1 MKYNLF
7 FRLFYSLFDKKQ
19 HKPILIVF
27 VGDLVLETLHVNYLK
42 WTKKCEMCY
51 IHTDM
56 GQLPLYQQYE
66 KLNCLYIGNV
76 TKNHCGERDFESGRK
91 YFREAQKA
99 IYKKIRPER
108 YNKIVLVSTLR
119 YSSACGISTE
129 LYVELSKRI
138 ENLYFIGIKPLM
150 FEGMKA
156 LNNFEQA
163 INVIN
168 PMNDDK
174 LTLIDPNSVPKEM
187 NFMGFI
193 TTKIANLVNMQLK
206 RR

>member
-1 MKYNLF
+1 MKHNLF
-7 FRLFYSLFDKKQ
+7 FRLFHFLFDKKQ
-19 HKPILIVF
+19 HNPILIVF
-27 VGDLVLETLHVNYLK
+27 VGDLVLETLHENYRK

-56 GQLPLYQQYE
+56 GQLQLYQQYE

-91 YFREAQKA
+91 YFREAQEA
-99 IYKKIRPER
+99 INNQICPEK

-138 ENLYFIGIKPLM
+138 DNLHFIGIKPLL
-150 FEGMKA
+150 FEGVKA
-156 LNNFEQA
+156 INNFEDA
-163 INVIN
+163 MKVI
-168 PMNDDK
+168 DAEK
-174 LTLIDPNSVPKEM
+174 LTLIDPNSMSKEM
-187 NFMGFI
+187 NFTTFI
-193 TTKIANLVNMQLK
+193 TSKIVDLVNKQLK
-206 RR
+206 VK

>member
-1 MKYNLF
+1 MKHNLF
-7 FRLFYSLFDKKQ
+7 FRLFHFLFDKKQ
-19 HKPILIVF
+19 HKPVLIVF
-27 VGDLVLETLHVNYLK
+27 VGDLVLETLHENYRK

-76 TKNHCGERDFESGRK
+76 TKNHCGERDFESGRR
-91 YFREAQKA
+91 YFLEAKEA
-99 IYKKIRPER
+99 IYKLICPEK

-138 ENLYFIGIKPLM
+138 DNLHFIGIKPLL
-150 FEGMKA
+150 FEGVKA
-156 LNNFEQA
+156 INNFEDA
-163 INVIN
+163 MKEI
-168 PMNDDK
+168 DAEK
-174 LTLIDPNSVPKEM
+174 LTLIDPNSMSKEM
-187 NFMGFI
+187 NFTTFI
-193 TTKIANLVNMQLK
+193 TSKIAELVNKQLK
-206 RR
+206 VR

>member
-7 FRLFYSLFDKKQ
+7 FRLFYSLFDRKQ
-19 HKPILIVF
+19 HKTILLIF
-27 VGDLVLETLHVNYLK
+27 VGDLVLETLHENYRK
-42 WTKKCEMCY
+42 WKKKCEMCY

-76 TKNHCGERDFESGRK
+76 TKNHCGERDFQSGRK
-91 YFREAQKA
+91 YFRDAQEAIFNQ
-99 IYKKIRPER
+99 IHPER

-138 ENLYFIGIKPLM
+138 DNLHFIGVKPLL
-150 FEGMKA
+150 FEGVK
-156 LNNFEQA
+156 A
-163 INVIN
+163 INNLEEAIKVI
-168 PMNDDK
+168 DAEK
-174 LTLIDPNSVPKEM
+174 LTLIDPNSMSKEM
-187 NFMGFI
+187 NF
-193 TTKIANLVNMQLK
+193 TTFVTGKIVELVNNLLK
-206 RR
+206 TR

>member
-1 MKYNLF
+1 MITRI
-7 FRLFYSLFDKKQ
+7 FRLLFSWLSFKRRHDSVL
-19 HKPILIVF
+19 LIF
-27 VGDLVLETLHVNYLK
+27 VGDLVLETLHENYRK

-91 YFREAQKA
+91 YFREAQKV

-129 LYVELSKRI
+129 LYIELSKRI
-138 ENLYFIGIKPLM
+138 DNLHFIGIKPLL
-150 FEGMKA
+150 FEGVKA
-156 LNNFEQA
+156 INNFEVA
-163 INVIN
+163 MKVI
-168 PMNDDK
+168 DAEK
-174 LTLIDPNSVPKEM
+174 LALIDPNSMSKEM
-187 NFMGFI
+187 NFTAFV
-193 TTKIANLVNMQLK
+193 TSKIVELVNNRLK
-206 RR
+206 AR